1 MVSFWLTYASSGRIL
16 QFGMLLFVLGVC
28 LLATLAYCFRPDEIE
43 IFQLQNEL
51 TSKYGTDIDLYK
63 FLKLPKLKNSSSK
76 EIIKNLRNL
85 SKKYHPDKNRKYKK
99 LYERLNAATQIL
111 SDDSRRKTYDYYLQN
126 GFPNYD
132 FSKGGFFF
140 KRVQPKTWFL
150 LFFIYVAASAT
161 HYVLLRLQNSSN
173 KNRIEGFI
181 QQCKEQDSTNGLG
194 EKHLTFEQYEGAEP
208 KEIRI
213 RFGDVFIVEPDGNES
228 LISKETVPD
237 PSIYDCLFFKLP
249 IWIWR
254 FTIGRFFTKIQQNGH
269 AVEEFKNPVAE
280 PAKKTA
286 NKKGS
291 IAKDGQKK
299 MTLPNGNVV
308 LSRKRG

>member
-1 MVSFWLTYASSGRIL
+1 MLT
-16 QFGMLLFVLGVC
+16 FVFSVF

-51 TSKYGTDIDLYK
+51 ISKYGTDIDLYK
-63 FLKLPKLKNSSSK
+63 FLKLPKLKNSNSRD
-76 EIIKNLRNL
+76 IIKNLRNL
-85 SKKYHPDKNRKYKK
+85 SKKYHPDKNKKYKK

-111 SDDSRRKTYDYYLQN
+111 SNDSRRKTYDYYLQN
-126 GFPNYD
+126 GFPDYD

-140 KRVQPKTWFL
+140 KRVQPKTWFI
-150 LFFIYVAASAT
+150 LFFIYVAASGM

-181 QQCKEQDSTNGLG
+181 QQCKEQDNTNGLG

-213 RFGDVFIVEPDGNES
+213 RFGDVFIVEPDGKES
-228 LISKETVPD
+228 LISTETVPN
-237 PSIYDCLFFKLP
+237 PSIFDCLFFKLP
-249 IWIWR
+249 ISIWT
-254 FTIGRFFTKIQQNGH
+254 FTMGRFFTKTQQKEQ
-269 AVEEFKNPVAE
+269 AVEGLKNHVEE
-280 PAKKTA
+280 PTKNAAK
-286 NKKGS
+286 KKGS
-291 IAKDGQKK
+291 TIKDGQKK

-308 LSRKRG
+308 SSRRRG